1 MSASESAWQ
10 EEGVVFPCKGESLV
24 GVVSR
29 PTRPGPL
36 GVIILVGGPQYRV
49 GAHRQF
55 VHLARALAA
64 DGIATLRFDFR
75 GMGDASGAERTFRR
89 VNDDVAAAVDAFEA
103 AVPDMEG
110 VVLWGLCGGASA
122 ACLYGPRDPRVKGL
136 VLVNPW
142 LTAETTAARVFVRHY
157 YVKRLV
163 SPAFW
168 RKALTG
174 RVAAGRSARDLMTR
188 VRQARGRGASA
199 RGGRRDADGGGDPL
213 PDQVLRALAHFRG
226 RTVVQ
231 LSGDDYVAR
240 TFEQGLMRTA
250 GFQDL
255 AREEVVLTEH
265 FPEDDHTF
273 SGPQGRERLAR
284 SATRWVRRLAVT

>member
-1 MSASESAWQ
+1 MTEPAEDWTEQ
-10 EEGVVFPCKGESLV
+10 GVVFPCQGEALV

-29 PTRPGPL
+29 PARPGPL
-36 GVIILVGGPQYRV
+36 GLIILVGGPQYRV

-64 DGIATLRFDFR
+64 EGVASLRFDFR

-89 VNDDVAAAVDAFEA
+89 VNDDVAAAVDALEA
-103 AVPDMEG
+103 AVPDLEG

-122 ACLYGPRDPRVKGL
+122 ACLYGPHDPRVKGL

-157 YVKRLV
+157 YLKRVV

-168 RKALTG
+168 RKMLAG
-174 RVAAGRSARDLMTR
+174 RVAAGRSVRDLVTR
-188 VRQARGRGASA
+188 LAQARGRGNPAGG
-199 RGGRRDADGGGDPL
+199 GGRDPAEATDPL

-240 TFEQGLMRTA
+240 TFEAGLMRTA
-250 GFQDL
+250 GFQAL
-255 AREEVVLTEH
+255 TREEAVLTEH

-273 SGPQGRERLAR
+273 SGPGGRERLAQ
-284 SATRWVRRLAVT
+284 AAARWVHRLAAT